1 MTTLN
6 DVALRAEVSK
16 ATASRAFSRP
26 ESVRSDTRERILA
39 VARDLGYMP
48 NRVARSLSSGRT
60 GNLGLFV
67 PDISNPF
74 FPPLIQAVQAEAKRR
89 DAALFVADSDEHTED
104 EARLVRAMAAQVD
117 GLVLAAPRMTDEDL
131 LDLLDRVPV
140 VVINRRTPGVPA
152 VLLPAEQGVA
162 QAVEHLVA
170 LGHRAVAYL
179 SGPADSFS
187 EAERRDALLAAAEPA
202 GLDVV
207 LLGPFEPRFSAGLRA
222 ADLAL
227 ATGATAVLA
236 YNDLMALGLMQQL
249 AGRGV
254 RVGTDVSVIG
264 IDDIW
269 LAPMTTPP
277 LTTIAVPGAAAG
289 TVAVRLLG
297 DLVAGAT
304 PDPAPTRLLPT
315 ELVVRSS
322 TGPAPR

>member
-1 MTTLN
+1 MTTLS

-39 VARDLGYMP
+39 VARELDYTP
-48 NRVARSLSSGRT
+48 NRVARSLSKGRT
-60 GNLGLFV
+60 GNLGLVV

-89 DAALFVADSDEHTED
+89 ELALFVADIDEHTED
-104 EARLVRAMAAQVD
+104 ETRVVRAMAAQVD
-117 GLVLAAPRMTDEDL
+117 GLVLASPRMPDADL
-131 LDLLDRVPV
+131 LDLLERVPV
-140 VVINRRTPGVPA
+140 VVVNRSTAGVPA
-152 VLLPAEQGVA
+152 VLVPAEQGVT

-170 LGHRAVAYL
+170 LGHRTLAYL

-187 EAERRDALLAAAEPA
+187 QAERRTALTTAAERA
-202 GLDVV
+202 GLEVV
-207 LLGPFEPRFSAGLRA
+207 VLGPFEPGFSAGLTA

-236 YNDLMALGLMQQL
+236 YNDLMALGLMQRL

-289 TVAVRLLG
+289 AAAVRLLS
-297 DLVAGAT
+297 DLISGGL
-304 PDPAPTRLLPT
+304 PDPAPTLRLPS
-315 ELVVRSS
+315 ELVVRDS
-322 TGPAPR
+322 TGSAPR

>member
-1 MTTLN
+1 MTTLS

-26 ESVRSDTRERILA
+26 DSVRGDTRDRILA
-39 VARDLGYMP
+39 VARELNYTP
-48 NRVARSLSSGRT
+48 NRVARSLSNGRT

-89 DAALFVADSDEHTED
+89 DQALFVADTDEHTED

-117 GLVLAAPRMTDEDL
+117 GLVLASPRMSDDDL
-131 LDLLDRVPV
+131 LDVLARVPV
-140 VVINRRTPGVPA
+140 VVVNRRTPGLPA
-152 VLLPAEQGVA
+152 VLVSVEQGVQ

-170 LGHRAVAYL
+170 LGHRTLVYL
-179 SGPADSFS
+179 SGPADSFAD
-187 EAERRDALLAAAEPA
+187 AERRAALTAAAEQA
-202 GLDVV
+202 GLAVEV
-207 LLGPFEPRFSAGLRA
+207 LGPFEPRFSAGLRA

-227 ATGATAVLA
+227 AAGASAVLA
-236 YNDLMALGLMQQL
+236 YNDLMALGLMQRL
-249 AGRGV
+249 TSRGV
-254 RVGTDVSVIG
+254 PIGSDVSVIG

-289 TVAVRLLG
+289 TAAVRLLN
-297 DLVAGAT
+297 DLLAAGVS
-304 PDPAPTRLLPT
+304 DPAPTVRLPT
-315 ELVVRSS
+315 ELVVRAS
-322 TGPAPR
+322 TGPARR